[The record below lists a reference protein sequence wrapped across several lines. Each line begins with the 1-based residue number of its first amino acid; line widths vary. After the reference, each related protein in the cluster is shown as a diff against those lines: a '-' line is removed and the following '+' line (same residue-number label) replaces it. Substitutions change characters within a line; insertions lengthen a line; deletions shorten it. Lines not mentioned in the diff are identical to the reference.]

1 MKYFL
6 TIILFWGLQTNAF
19 SQDFVQHYRDG
30 IADYENQDFDGYL
43 HHFQKSDSLR
53 PNHRVLLYH
62 LAKAYALNKQPE
74 KAFEVLKYRA
84 GFYALDDFSEEKDFS
99 ILGDSGLLDKLIN
112 LINKTNEAK
121 KSSETVFEVDI
132 PGFHA
137 EGIAFHHQKKR
148 FFLTDI
154 RNGLIYSVG
163 FEGDNPR
170 KELDLKEFGYWSALG
185 IKFDPQNENQLWV
198 TTAAMENFE
207 RYDDSLSGRSAVL
220 NFDINNGKLLMKF
233 EIEGNHVFGD
243 LIFAE
248 DGSIIISDS
257 GEPTL
262 YKISNEREEIM
273 EFISSPEWWNLQG
286 IALSESKKMVF
297 VSDYITGI
305 YRIDLETKEVKAVS
319 ERNELLRGADGI
331 YLKGDKLI
339 MLQNGTSPKRVASL
353 TLTYSGMGI
362 TSSINF
368 PDNAL
373 EELDEPT
380 LGVLVG
386 SELYYIANS
395 PWAHYSQEG
404 EPILENWK
412 PIRINKLSIK

>member
-1 MKYFL
+1 MKYIL
-6 TIILFWGLQTNAF
+6 TVILFWGLQTKAF

-30 IADYENQDFDGYL
+30 VAAYESQEFEGYL
-43 HHFQKSDSLR
+43 YHFQKSDSLR
-53 PNHRVLLYH
+53 PNHRVILYH

-84 GFYALDDFSEEKDFS
+84 GFYALDDFSTESDFS
-99 ILGDSGLLDKLIN
+99 ILSDARFLDELIDI
-112 LINKTNEAK
+112 INHSNEAK
-121 KSSETVFEVDI
+121 KTSETVFEVDI

-137 EGIAFHHQKKR
+137 EGIAYHQQKKR

-154 RNGLIYSVG
+154 RNGWIFSVG
-163 FEGDNPR
+163 LNGDNPR
-170 KELDLKEFGYWSALG
+170 KELDLKDFGYWSALG
-185 IKFDPQNENQLWV
+185 IKFDPQKENQLWV

-220 NFDINNGKLLMKF
+220 NIDINNRKLIKAY

-243 LIFAE
+243 LIFSE

-262 YKISNEREEIM
+262 YKISDEREEM
-273 EFISSPEWWNLQG
+273 EKLISSPEWWNLQG
-286 IALSESKKMVF
+286 IALSEDKKMVF

-305 YRIDLETKEVKAVS
+305 YRIDLETKEVKSVS
-319 ERNELLRGADGI
+319 EKNELLRGADGI
-331 YLKGDKLI
+331 YLKGETLI
-339 MLQNGTSPKRVASL
+339 LLQNGTSPKRVASL
-353 TLTYSGMGI
+353 NLNNHGLAI
-362 TSSINF
+362 TSSIHF

-380 LGVLVG
+380 LGVLVE